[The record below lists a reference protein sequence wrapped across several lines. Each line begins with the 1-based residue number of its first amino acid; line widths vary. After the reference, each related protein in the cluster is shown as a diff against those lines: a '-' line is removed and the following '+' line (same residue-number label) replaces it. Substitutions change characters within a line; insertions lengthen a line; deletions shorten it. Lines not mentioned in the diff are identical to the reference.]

1 MRSAAAARSRIRL
14 TAVTRSLPTPVRAKR
29 RLYEGN
35 HKSPGRGFSVLANH
49 RMPLLQISLSR
60 PVAYLCSRLAINV

>member
-1 MRSAAAARSRIRL
+1 
-14 TAVTRSLPTPVRAKR
+14 VRAKR

-35 HKSPGRGFSVLANH
+35 HKLPGRGFPALANH
-49 RMPLLQISLSR
+49 LMPLLQISLSR